1 MTDVAHI
8 VARVSYLRRKA
19 AERDQRWSDVLEVR
33 KGNINK
39 VFPGLFPDDY
49 PKPLVANFI
58 DTAARDISEVIAPLP
73 AMNCNSTNTVS
84 DRARTKADKRT
95 MIVAGYRDQSR
106 LQTQMFSGAD
116 RYITFG
122 MVPFVIEIDH
132 ELKTPIVRVDN
143 PIGAYPDYD
152 RFGRLTSYT
161 KRYLKTVEDL
171 CAEFPE
177 HAPVIRGNYREGGQ
191 NATLEMYRYHDKDT
205 TMLYLPGRANYVLA
219 QIPNPIGKI
228 MVVTAVRPGV
238 DTDETMRGQFDDV
251 LWVQVARSRFAT
263 LSLEAAQKSV
273 QAPYALPAD
282 VNILEI
288 GPDATIRSASP
299 EKIRRVDLNVPPGLF
314 QESAALDQ
322 EMRVGSRYPEG
333 RSGAVQGSIV
343 TGRGVEAL
351 MGGFDTQVKTAQQVL
366 AVALKDVMALC
377 FEVDEKMFGNV
388 TKTVRGV
395 DAGSP
400 YEITY
405 TPNKDI
411 AGEHIVDV
419 TYGLM
424 AGLNPNQALVFGLQA
439 RGDKLISRDFLRR
452 QMPWEVNVTLE
463 EQKLEIEQLR
473 DGLLQAVNGYAQA
486 IPILAQN
493 GQDPGEILKRIA
505 NVIEGRLKGGAL
517 EEVVMQAFAP
527 EPTPEQPGMPGQ
539 PGEAGPPGAP
549 GMPQAPG
556 GPGGTELNPR
566 TGMAPSIVPGQAGM
580 GPGGRPAMQQL
591 LAGIGRGGNPSL
603 AASVVRSIPAG

>member
-1 MTDVAHI
+1 MAAEIKDIA
-8 VARVSYLRRKA
+8 ARVQYLRRKA
-19 AERDQRWSDVLEVR
+19 MERDARWSDVLEVR
-33 KGNINK
+33 RGNINK

-49 PKPLVANFI
+49 PKPMVANFI
-58 DTAARDISEVIAPLP
+58 DVAARDVAEVIAPLP
-73 AMNCNSTNTVS
+73 SFNCNATNSPS
-84 DRARTKADKRT
+84 DRARQKADKRT

-106 LQTQMFSGAD
+106 LQTQMFTGAD
-116 RYITFG
+116 RYITYG
-122 MVPFVIEIDH
+122 VLPFVVEIDY
-132 ELKTPIVRVDN
+132 ENRMPIIRIDD
-143 PIGAYPDYD
+143 PIGSYYDFD
-152 RFGRLTSYT
+152 RFNRLHSYT
-161 KRYLKTVEDL
+161 KHYIKTVEDL
-171 CAEFPE
+171 CMEFPE
-177 HAPVIRGNYREGGQ
+177 HESAIRGKYRAGGQ
-191 NATLEMYRYHDKDT
+191 NATLDMYRYHDKDQT
-205 TMLYLPGRANYVLA
+205 ILFLPQRSDYVLA
-219 QIPNPIGKI
+219 STPNPIGKI
-228 MVVTAVRPGV
+228 MVVPAVRPGL
-238 DTDETMRGQFDDV
+238 DSNEQMRGQFDDV

-282 VNILEI
+282 VTVMEI

-314 QESAALDQ
+314 QESAVLEQ
-322 EMRVGSRYPEG
+322 EMRTGSRYPEG
-333 RSGAVQGSIV
+333 RTGGVQGSIV

-366 AVALKDVMALC
+366 AVALRDVMELC
-377 FEVDEKMFGNV
+377 FLVDEQIFGNV

-405 TPNKDI
+405 VPNKDI
-411 AGEHIVDV
+411 DGEHIVDV

-463 EQKLEIEQLR
+463 EQKLEIESLR

-486 IPILAQN
+486 IPMLAQN

-505 NVIEGRLKGGAL
+505 DVIKGRTNGKSL
-517 EEVVMQAFAP
+517 EDVVMEAFAP
-527 EPTPEQPGMPGQ
+527 EEQPEMAGQPEQPGEPGTGMAPGQ
-539 PGEAGPPGAP
+539 
-549 GMPQAPG
+549 
-556 GPGGTELNPR
+556 TELNPR
-566 TGMAPSIVPGQAGM
+566 TGMAPTVTPGQAGM
-580 GPGGRPAMQQL
+580 GPGGRPDVQRL
-591 LAGIGRGGNPSL
+591 LAGLGGGGQASL
-603 AASVVRSIPAG
+603 SASVARMIPAG